1 MTLAGLKA
9 RYSFSFANYH
19 DPRYLGFRHLLVIN
33 EDWVEPGRGF
43 PMHGHRDMEIITY
56 LLSGAIAHRDSMGNE
71 ATTRAGE
78 VQHMSAGTGVRHSE
92 YNPSTTERGHWLQI
106 WLLPEREGLPPSY
119 ENKRFDE
126 SAKRGRLCPIAAPG
140 GRDGALPLHQDAT
153 IHASILGKGESLRH
167 AITPGR
173 HAWVQLARGAITVNG
188 IAMTAGDGAAI
199 SEEAVIDIVGTG
211 DEAELLLFDLA

>member
-1 MTLAGLKA
+1 MITLRKAEERGIGDFGWLKA

-106 WLLPEREGLPPSY
+106 WLLPEREGP
-119 ENKRFDE
+119 
-126 SAKRGRLCPIAAPG
+126 
-140 GRDGALPLHQDAT
+140 
-153 IHASILGKGESLRH
+153 
-167 AITPGR
+167 
-173 HAWVQLARGAITVNG
+173 
-188 IAMTAGDGAAI
+188 AAI
-199 SEEAVIDIVGTG
+199 
-211 DEAELLLFDLA
+211 L